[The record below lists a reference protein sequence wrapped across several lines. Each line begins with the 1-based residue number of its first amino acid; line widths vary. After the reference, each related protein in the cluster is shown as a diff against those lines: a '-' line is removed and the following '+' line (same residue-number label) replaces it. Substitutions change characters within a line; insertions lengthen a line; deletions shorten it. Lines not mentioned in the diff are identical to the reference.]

1 MHHATLNSKR
11 LQSIYNALLLGTKTT
26 KALQGLCNDMAVS
39 TSIAELRAVLKK
51 SGRGDISCT
60 YQGRTAEGRKVYLYK
75 LIKRGEIC

>member
-11 LQSIYNALLLGTKTT
+11 LQSIYNALLLGPKTT
-26 KALQGLCNDMAVS
+26 KALQQLSMDMS
-39 TSIAELRAVLKK
+39 PGTSASELRQVLRK

-75 LIKRGEIC
+75 LIKGGEKC